1 MSNGVLLD
9 KVNSSTS
16 YFTEIEEHFRQ
27 ARGTALFRLSP
38 LDWALVETWKD
49 AGVPVEA
56 VHKGIDRVFEKWR
69 ARKHKTPINSLSYCA
84 QEVWAAA
91 SRMDNTARAT
101 RVPAPAFSSEEL
113 ARFFR
118 RNAETIRQRAPQE
131 SEDHRKMLEY
141 IGAELE
147 QLAGAAERDEV
158 HDLEAIEQRLDG
170 LEERMIT
177 VVIEA
182 AAREGL
188 LVSRQEVDR
197 WLAPYRSKMTTEQLA
212 LLEKQYLERQYLE
225 RRGLPR
231 LSLFYLS

>member
-1 MSNGVLLD
+1 MSSTALLD
-9 KVNSSTS
+9 EVSTS
-16 YFTEIEEHFRQ
+16 NYFTEIEEHFRQ
-27 ARGTALFRLSP
+27 ARGTPLFRLSP

-56 VHKGIDRVFEKWR
+56 AHKGIDRVFEKWR

-84 QEVWAAA
+84 QEVLAAA
-91 SRMDNTARAT
+91 SRMDNTAKTT
-101 RVPAPAFSSEEL
+101 RVPAPAFSAEEL

-131 SEDHRKMLEY
+131 SEEHRKMLEY
-141 IGAELE
+141 IGVELDELAEL
-147 QLAGAAERDEV
+147 AERDEV
-158 HDLEAIEQRLDG
+158 HDLEAIEQRLYG
-170 LEERMIT
+170 LEQRMIAT
-177 VVIEA
+177 VIEA

-197 WLAPYRSKMTTEQLA
+197 QLAPYRSKMTAEQLA
-212 LLEKQYLERQYLE
+212 LLEKQYLERQYLQ

>member
-1 MSNGVLLD
+1 MSSTALLD
-9 KVNSSTS
+9 EVCPSN
-16 YFTEIEEHFRQ
+16 YFTEIEEHFQQ
-27 ARGTALFRLSP
+27 ARGTPLFQLSP

-56 VHKGIDRVFEKWR
+56 VHKGIERVFEKWR

-84 QEVWAAA
+84 QEVLAAA
-91 SRMDNTARAT
+91 SRMDSTAKTT
-101 RVPAPAFSSEEL
+101 RVPAPAFSAEEL

-118 RNAETIRQRAPQE
+118 RNAETIRQCAPQE
-131 SEDHRKMLEY
+131 SEEHRKMLEY

-147 QLAGAAERDEV
+147 QLAGVAERDEI

-170 LEERMIT
+170 LEQRMIAT
-177 VVIEA
+177 VIEA
-182 AAREGL
+182 TAREGL

-197 WLAPYRSKMTTEQLA
+197 WLAPYRSKMTAEQLA

>member
-1 MSNGVLLD
+1 MSSTALLD
-9 KVNSSTS
+9 KANSSN

-27 ARGTALFRLSP
+27 ARGTPLFRLSP

-56 VHKGIDRVFEKWR
+56 AHKGIERVFEKWR
-69 ARKHKTPINSLSYCA
+69 ARKHKTRINSLSYCA
-84 QEVWAAA
+84 QEVLAAA
-91 SRMDNTARAT
+91 SRMDNTAKTT
-101 RVPAPAFSSEEL
+101 RVSAPAFSAEEL

-118 RNAETIRQRAPQE
+118 RNAETIRQHAPQE
-131 SEDHRKMLEY
+131 SEEHRKMLEY
-141 IGAELE
+141 IGSELE
-147 QLAGAAERDEV
+147 QLAGVAERDQT
-158 HDLEAIEQRLDG
+158 HDLEAIEQHLDG
-170 LEERMIT
+170 LEQRMIT

-197 WLAPYRSKMTTEQLA
+197 QLAPYRSKMTAEQLA
-212 LLEKQYLERQYLE
+212 LLEKQYLERQYLQ

>member
-1 MSNGVLLD
+1 MSSTVLLD
-9 KVNSSTS
+9 EVCPSN

-27 ARGTALFRLSP
+27 ARGTPLFQLSP

-56 VHKGIDRVFEKWR
+56 VHKGIERVFEKWR
-69 ARKHKTPINSLSYCA
+69 AREHKTRINSLSYCA
-84 QEVWAAA
+84 QEVLAAA
-91 SRMDNTARAT
+91 SRMDNTAKTT
-101 RVPAPAFSSEEL
+101 RVPAPAFSAEEL

-131 SEDHRKMLEY
+131 SEEHRKMLEY
-141 IGAELE
+141 IGVELDELAEL
-147 QLAGAAERDEV
+147 AERDEV
-158 HDLEAIEQRLDG
+158 HDLEAIEQRLTVV
-170 LEERMIT
+170 EERMIAT
-177 VVIEA
+177 VVEA
-182 AAREGL
+182 AAHDNL

-197 WLAPYRSKMTTEQLA
+197 QLAPYRSKMTAEQLA

>member
-1 MSNGVLLD
+1 MSSTPLLD
-9 KVNSSTS
+9 EVSTS
-16 YFTEIEEHFRQ
+16 NYFTEIEEHFRQ
-27 ARGTALFRLSP
+27 ARGTPLFQLSP

-56 VHKGIDRVFEKWR
+56 AHKGIDRVFEKWR

-84 QEVWAAA
+84 QEVLAAA
-91 SRMDNTARAT
+91 SRMDNTAKTT
-101 RVPAPAFSSEEL
+101 RVSAPAFSAEEL

-131 SEDHRKMLEY
+131 SEEHRKMLEY
-141 IGAELE
+141 IGVELDKLAEL
-147 QLAGAAERDEV
+147 AERDEV
-158 HDLEAIEQRLDG
+158 HDLEAIEQRLTV
-170 LEERMIT
+170 LEQRMIT
-177 VVIEA
+177 VVVEA
-182 AAREGL
+182 AAHDNL

-197 WLAPYRSKMTTEQLA
+197 QLAPYRSKMTAEQLA

>member
-1 MSNGVLLD
+1 M
-9 KVNSSTS
+9 
-16 YFTEIEEHFRQ
+16 FQ
-27 ARGTALFRLSP
+27 LSP

-56 VHKGIDRVFEKWR
+56 VHKGIERVFEKWR
-69 ARKHKTPINSLSYCA
+69 ARKHKTRINSLSYCA
-84 QEVWAAA
+84 QEVLAAA
-91 SRMDNTARAT
+91 SRMDNTAKTT
-101 RVPAPAFSSEEL
+101 RVSAPAFSAEEL

-118 RNAETIRQRAPQE
+118 RNAETIRQYAPRE
-131 SEDHRKMLEY
+131 SEEHRKMLEY
-141 IGAELE
+141 IGVELDELAEL
-147 QLAGAAERDEV
+147 AERDEV
-158 HDLEAIEQRLDG
+158 HDLEAIEQRLTV
-170 LEERMIT
+170 LEQRMIT

-197 WLAPYRSKMTTEQLA
+197 QLAPYRSKMTAEQLA